1 MTKKEQPLDWDCL
14 RVFLAVARAGQL
26 FAAARKLRVT
36 HSTVGRQISR
46 LEATL
51 QENLV
56 ERLSNGCKLT
66 AAGEQ
71 LLPFAE
77 RVESVV
83 LQAQSMVSRTDVEVS
98 GNVRIGA
105 PETFGAYFL
114 APRLPI
120 LAKWYPKLDI
130 QLVPLPLSFSLPKR
144 EVDIA
149 IMLHMPTEGRL
160 IAHKLTDYSLS
171 FYASRSYL
179 SQHQIPR
186 GLDDLKS
193 HLFVSYVPDLL
204 YSPSL
209 NFPEAGKIDAGY
221 ILECASA
228 LGQLE
233 IVRAGGGI
241 GILHD
246 FAAAQHPDL
255 VRILPD
261 VRFLRAYW
269 LIVHADVHELN
280 RIRKVGSFIFDEVQS
295 QKRQFVDDGTCDTNA
310 Q

>member
-1 MTKKEQPLDWDCL
+1 MSKNEQPLDWDCL

-26 FAAARKLRVT
+26 FAAARKLRIT

-46 LEATL
+46 LEAGL
-51 QENLV
+51 HENLV
-56 ERLSNGCKLT
+56 ERMSNGCRLT
-66 AAGEQ
+66 TAGEQ

-77 RVESVV
+77 RVESAV
-83 LQAQSMVSRTDVEVS
+83 LQAQSVVSRTDVEVS

-120 LAKWYPKLDI
+120 LAKRYPKLDI
-130 QLVPLPLSFSLPKR
+130 QLVPLPLNLSLPKR

-149 IMLHMPTEGRL
+149 VMLTMPTEGRL
-160 IAHKLTDYSLS
+160 IARKLTDYSLS

-179 SQHQIPR
+179 SQCQIPKSIN
-186 GLDDLKS
+186 DLKS
-193 HLFVSYVPDLL
+193 HLFVSYVPDML

-209 NFPEAGKIDAGY
+209 NYHEIGKVDAGY
-221 ILECASA
+221 ILECASS

-233 IVRAGGGI
+233 IVQAGGGV

-246 FAAAQHPDL
+246 FAAARHPNL
-255 VRILPD
+255 VKILPD

-269 LIVHADVHELN
+269 LIVHTDVHELN
-280 RIRKVGSFIFDEVQS
+280 RIRKVGAFIFDEVQA
-295 QKRQFVDDGTCDTNA
+295 QKSQFVDDASGNTKS
-310 Q
+310 